1 LIWILWI
8 IRKIKI
14 FITQINTNN
23 NIFYIDTL
31 NYNKNNN
38 IHNTNNTICNI
49 NTFNSKKIIFIILI
63 IIFIITILLLIIK
76 NNIYKTNNNIFNN
89 NNNNNDN
96 CYYIFFHF
104 SSLQGLPIQLHGST
118 IQVLGSAHPL
128 TLGMQPGARVYPRP
142 KAWQTKRQVA
152 EVWGTAR
159 RAWPAPRLGLT
170 AKRQVSAGL
179 GACLQ
184 PIGSCRRTQYS
195 WVLTQDPIEL

>member
-1 LIWILWI
+1 MIWILWI

-76 NNIYKTNNNIFNN
+76 K
-89 NNNNNDN
+89 
-96 CYYIFFHF
+96 
-104 SSLQGLPIQLHGST
+104 
-118 IQVLGSAHPL
+118 
-128 TLGMQPGARVYPRP
+128 
-142 KAWQTKRQVA
+142 
-152 EVWGTAR
+152 
-159 RAWPAPRLGLT
+159 
-170 AKRQVSAGL
+170 
-179 GACLQ
+179 
-184 PIGSCRRTQYS
+184 
-195 WVLTQDPIEL
+195 